1 MGQPVQEVK
10 CPVYRKCGG
19 CQLQNL
25 SYERQLQ
32 WKQDRCQKLLGK
44 FGKVAPILGMEDP
57 THYRNKVQA
66 AFSYDKRRGKI
77 VSGVY
82 QSSTHRIVPIDSC
95 QTEDETADRI
105 IVSVR
110 KLLGDFKLTAYD
122 ENTGLGFLRHVLAKR
137 AFSTGQVMVVL
148 VTGTPVFTAKKH
160 FVAKLLQL
168 HPEITTILQNIN
180 DRRTSL
186 VLGDREKVLYGPGT
200 IVDQLCGCT
209 FRISAKS
216 FYQINPVQ
224 TEVLYNKAME
234 FAGLSGKE
242 KVLDAYC
249 GIGTIGLVAAK
260 RGAGQVLGVE
270 VNPDAVRD
278 AIQNAKEN
286 GAKNAWFTCGD
297 AGDFLEEAALNGERW
312 DVVFLDPP
320 RAGASRE
327 FLTALCACAPK
338 RVVYISCDPETL
350 ARDLGFLQAN
360 HYRIEAIQPVDMF
373 PHTQHIECVVKL
385 TRREK

>member
-1 MGQPVQEVK
+1 MN
-10 CPVYRKCGG
+10 R
-19 CQLQNL
+19 
-25 SYERQLQ
+25 
-32 WKQDRCQKLLGK
+32 
-44 FGKVAPILGMEDP
+44 
-57 THYRNKVQA
+57 
-66 AFSYDKRRGKI
+66 
-77 VSGVY
+77 
-82 QSSTHRIVPIDSC
+82 
-95 QTEDETADRI
+95 
-105 IVSVR
+105 
-110 KLLGDFKLTAYD
+110 LTAYD
-122 ENTGLGFLRHVLAKR
+122 ENTGRGFLRHVLVKR

-160 FVAKLLQL
+160 FVKALLDL

-270 VNPDAVRD
+270 LNPDAVKD

-286 GAKNAWFTCGD
+286 GVKNAYFTCGD